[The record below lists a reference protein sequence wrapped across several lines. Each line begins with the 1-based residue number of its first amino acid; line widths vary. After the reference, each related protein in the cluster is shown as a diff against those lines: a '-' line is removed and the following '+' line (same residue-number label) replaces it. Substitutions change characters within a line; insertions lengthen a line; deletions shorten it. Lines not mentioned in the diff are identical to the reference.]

1 VERQSGRGAIS
12 QAEDDRSQVRGKHI
26 IDLKQLD
33 VQFVTNQSGEKTAV
47 ILSLAKFQDLI
58 EDLEDL
64 TAIAERRDEQTIS
77 HNFLLNE
84 LKQDGLF

>member
-1 VERQSGRGAIS
+1 
-12 QAEDDRSQVRGKHI
+12 
-26 IDLKQLD
+26 
-33 VQFVTNQSGEKTAV
+33 V

>member
-1 VERQSGRGAIS
+1 M
-12 QAEDDRSQVRGKHI
+12 

-58 EDLEDL
+58 EDWEDL
-64 TAIAERRDEQTIS
+64 TAIAEPRNEHKIS
-77 HNFLLNE
+77 HNILLNE

>member
-1 VERQSGRGAIS
+1 
-12 QAEDDRSQVRGKHI
+12 VRGKHI